1 MSKKDKGIRNI
12 PVEYYEKSKITE
24 ENIGD
29 FNREK
34 MKKFAANV
42 QLARAIP
49 DIYDGFKP
57 VARRVLYAIAII
69 AKAYKKNK
77 KVLALRGD
85 VIQIH
90 PHGDS
95 SVDDVITDLSKEWEL
110 TYPLIQIEGNNGN
123 PSGDESAAARY
134 LEGMITKYA
143 YDCYFKEWSEDI
155 VELSPSYNQD
165 LMEPDY
171 LISRFPDL
179 LLRPTVG
186 FAYGI
191 ATNIPSFNL
200 QEAFNAVI
208 ELIKDKNYEPVL
220 IPDMPCDCIILDEG
234 KFPEICE
241 TGRGTFIMRADVTL
255 NEEKNMITI
264 DSIPY
269 KVTLS
274 NVIEKIV
281 ALQKSGELSA
291 LKDIFDA
298 SNKYTVRLQL
308 TFVPGTDLNVVLAK
322 LYKKTE
328 LQKTFPTLFTYVEQ
342 GGTAVYSLKEIMQTW
357 IDNRRVIKRKYII
370 GKIVRGKELIHV
382 LKALIAI
389 CKDEDKVEKIIKSIR
404 NSEDDTL
411 IEKLSKKYDITEG
424 QAKWITNLALKR
436 LSKTALKEY
445 KKQYEDTI
453 DEVEY
458 NENLINHAK
467 KIDKIIISEL
477 QEAIEKYNKPRRCR
491 VVKYDK
497 DEDSN
502 LISNKEYTLVFTLN
516 GLVKKLSEK
525 AKELGSF
532 NVGDN
537 PVEIISI
544 NNRGSVIVF
553 DSNGSVSAIKVADID
568 VMDKKN
574 KGVNVTQFAHIKGK
588 AISLFKQSD
597 IKSNGEF
604 LFITKKGIIK
614 KSLVKQYSFKGTL
627 NAIVLKDD
635 DELVSVQY
643 IEQNHD
649 LLVYTKYGLGTR
661 FNVEEVTNTNR
672 MSTGVIGFD
681 LFEGDEVIGVDTIG
695 ENDDR
700 MLLITEKGYGKVCT
714 LSSMPAKKRRGEIFK
729 LIQLDKNDKLQ
740 YLAACNLNDIFLVVT
755 KTGTVKL
762 EVDEIVE
769 LTRNHAGKKIV
780 PLPKGDLIIKCFK
793 NK

>member
-12 PVEYYEKSKITE
+12 PIEDYNKSKITE
-24 ENIGD
+24 ENIGN
-29 FNREK
+29 FNQEK

-57 VARRVLYAIAII
+57 VARRVLYAVAII

-134 LEGMITKYA
+134 LEGMITSYA

-179 LLRPTVG
+179 LLRPSIG

-191 ATNIPSFNL
+191 ATNIPSYNL

-208 ELIKDKNYEPVL
+208 ELIKDKYYDPVL

-241 TGRGTFIMRADVTL
+241 TGRGTFIMRSEVTL
-255 NEEKNMITI
+255 DEKNNMII
-264 DSIPY
+264 VNSIPY

-281 ALQKSGELSA
+281 ALQKSGELSS

-308 TFVPGTDLNVVLAK
+308 TFIPGTDLRDMLSR

-328 LQKTFPTLFTYVEQ
+328 LQKTFGTLLTYVEQ
-342 GGTAVYSLKEIMQTW
+342 GGTRVYSLKEVMQTW

-370 GKIVRGKELIHV
+370 GKIVKGKELIHV
-382 LKALIAI
+382 LRALIDI
-389 CKDEDKVEKIIKSIR
+389 CKDEGKVEKIIKSIR
-404 NSEDDTL
+404 NSEDNEL
-411 IEKLSKKYDITEG
+411 IDKLVKKYNITEG
-424 QAKWITNLALKR
+424 QAKWICNLALKK
-436 LSKTALKEY
+436 LSKTSLKEY
-445 KKQYEDTI
+445 KKQYEETI
-453 DEVEY
+453 EDVKY
-458 NENLINHAK
+458 NENLINNSK
-467 KIDKIIISEL
+467 KIDKIIIKEL

-491 VVKYDK
+491 VVKYNRDNESISVSKK
-497 DEDSN
+497 D
-502 LISNKEYTLVFTLN
+502 YTLVFTSN
-516 GLVKKLSEK
+516 GLIKKLPDK
-525 AKELGSF
+525 TKDLGNF
-532 NVGDN
+532 NAGDN
-537 PVEIISI
+537 PIDVISI
-544 NNRGSVIVF
+544 NNRDSVVIF
-553 DSNGSVSAIKVADID
+553 DSKAVVSTIKVADID
-568 VMDKKN
+568 IMDKKN
-574 KGVNVTQFAHIKGK
+574 KGINLTQFAHMRGK
-588 AISLFKQSD
+588 TIALFRLND
-597 IKSNGEF
+597 LDNNGEF
-604 LFITKKGIIK
+604 VFVTKKGNIK
-614 KSLVKQYSFKGTL
+614 KTSVEQFNFKGSVSGMIL
-627 NAIVLKDD
+627 RDD

-643 IEQNHD
+643 ITRNHD
-649 LLVYTKYGLGTR
+649 LLIYTKYGLGTR
-661 FNVEEVTNTNR
+661 FNVDEFVSTNR
-672 MSTGVIGFD
+672 NSSGVIGFELID
-681 LFEGDEVIGVDTIG
+681 TDEVIGVDTIS
-695 ENDDR
+695 DDEDK
-700 MLLITEKGYGKVCT
+700 MLMITEKGYGKVCS
-714 LSSMPAKKRRGEIFK
+714 LNSMPAKKRRGEIFK
-729 LIQLDKNDKLQ
+729 LIQLDKNDKLL
-740 YLAACNLNDIFLVVT
+740 YLASCNAEDSFLVVT
-755 KTGTVKL
+755 KNTVVNL
-762 EVDEIVE
+762 EVEETVE
-769 LTRNHAGKKIV
+769 LTRNHAGKKII
-780 PLPKGDLIIKCFK
+780 PLAKGDVIVKCFK

>member
-24 ENIGD
+24 ENIGN
-29 FNREK
+29 FNKEK

-85 VIQIH
+85 VVQIH

-95 SVDDVITDLSKEWEL
+95 SVDDVITDFSKEWEL

-171 LISRFPDL
+171 LISKFPDL

-208 ELIKDKNYEPVL
+208 ELIKDKHYEPVL

-241 TGRGTFIMRADVTL
+241 TGKGTFIMRSEVTL
-255 NEEKNMITI
+255 DDRNNMITI

-281 ALQKSGELSA
+281 AMQKSGELSS
-291 LKDIFDA
+291 LKSIFDA
-298 SNKYTVRLQL
+298 SNKYTVKLQL
-308 TFVPGTDLNVVLAK
+308 TFVPGTDLKDILNK

-328 LQKTFPTLFTYVEQ
+328 LQKTFGTLLTYVEQ
-342 GGTAVYSLKEIMQTW
+342 GGTRVFSLKEVMQTW

-370 GKIVRGKELIHV
+370 GKIVKGKELIYV
-382 LKALIAI
+382 LKALIDI
-389 CKDEDKVEKIIKSIR
+389 CKDEGKVEKIIKSIR
-404 NSEDDTL
+404 NSEDDEL
-411 IEKLSKKYDITEG
+411 VEKLTKKYGITEA
-424 QAKWITNLALKR
+424 QTKWICNLAIKK

-445 KKQYEDTI
+445 KKQYQETI
-453 DEVEY
+453 EEVEL
-458 NENLINHAK
+458 NENLINNSK
-467 KIDKIIISEL
+467 KIDKIIIKEL

-491 VVKYDK
+491 VIKYDK
-497 DEDSN
+497 DEEN
-502 LISNKEYTLVFTLN
+502 NTTVSNKEYTLVFTTN
-516 GLVKKLSEK
+516 GLVKKLPEK
-525 AKELGSF
+525 ANDLGNF
-532 NVGDN
+532 NIGDN
-537 PVEIISI
+537 PVDVISI
-544 NNRGSVIVF
+544 NNRDSVVVF
-553 DSNGSVSAIKVADID
+553 DSKGVVSTIKVSNINI
-568 VMDKKN
+568 MDKKS
-574 KGVNVTQFAHIKGK
+574 KGVNLTQYAHMKGRS
-588 AISLFKQSD
+588 ISLFKL
-597 IKSNGEF
+597 SNIDSGEF
-604 LFITKKGIIK
+604 VFVTKYGNIK
-614 KSLVKQYSFKGTL
+614 KTSVDQFNFKGSVTGV
-627 NAIVLKDD
+627 VLKDD

-643 IEQNHD
+643 IKQNHD
-649 LLVYTKYGLGTR
+649 LLVYTRYGLGTR
-661 FNVEEVTNTNR
+661 FNVDEFVSTNR
-672 MSTGVIGFD
+672 ISSGVIGFD
-681 LFEGDEVIGVDTIG
+681 LLDKDEVIGVDSILDR
-695 ENDDR
+695 DDK
-700 MLLITEKGYGKVCT
+700 MFMITEKGYGKICG
-714 LSSMPAKKRRGEIFK
+714 LNSMPTKKRRGEIFK
-729 LIQLDKNDKLQ
+729 LIQLDKKDRLL
-740 YLAACNLNDIFLVVT
+740 YLSSCNLDDRFLVVT
-755 KTGTVKL
+755 KNTVITL
-762 EVDEIVE
+762 NAEDIVE
-769 LTRNHAGKKIV
+769 LTRNHSGKKII
-780 PLPKGDLIIKCFK
+780 PLSKGDVIVKCFK
-793 NK
+793 VA